1 MEIHSSII
9 AWRIPWTEEPGRLQ
23 SMRLQRVRHNLATE
37 QQNISKYAIHT
48 LSIYNHIYVH
58 TYTYIYSHIYVYIHI
73 YIGFPGKESTCNA
86 GDSGLIPMSGQS
98 LGEVTGSHS
107 SIHGLP

>member
-1 MEIHSSII
+1 MGYSL
-9 AWRIPWTEEPGRLQ
+9 WNPK
-23 SMRLQRVRHNLATE
+23 RVRHNLATE

-73 YIGFPGKESTCNA
+73 YTGFPGKESTCNA
-86 GDSGLIPMSGQS
+86 GDSGLIPRSGQS